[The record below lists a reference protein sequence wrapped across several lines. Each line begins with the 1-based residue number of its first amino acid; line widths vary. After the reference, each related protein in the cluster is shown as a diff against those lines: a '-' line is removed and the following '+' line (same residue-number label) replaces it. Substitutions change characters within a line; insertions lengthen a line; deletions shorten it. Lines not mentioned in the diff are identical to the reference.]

1 MNSESEFQ
9 WRSEMRKLG
18 GAVEPTRDL
27 WPNIAAQIAVTHASP
42 RRYRLRVA
50 FAVAATLVIAAGA
63 ALVAQRAGW
72 QSPASLVSRPVSRE
86 QPAPTAMD
94 WAARPADAKLAAAA
108 RDLDD
113 ASAQLQQALDE
124 HPDAVFL
131 VGLLNR
137 ANGQRMRLLRQTSYT
152 GA

>member
-1 MNSESEFQ
+1 MNINNEFE

-27 WPNIAAQIAVTHASP
+27 WAGIAVQLAAAP
-42 RRYRLRVA
+42 RRQRLRVA
-50 FAVAATLVIAAGA
+50 WAIAATLVVAVGAG
-63 ALVAQRAGW
+63 LIAQRLW
-72 QSPASLVSRPVSRE
+72 SPALDSRFATQPDTP
-86 QPAPTAMD
+86 PAPTAMD
-94 WAARPADAKLAAAA
+94 WAKPADAKLAAAA

-113 ASAQLQQALDE
+113 ASAQLQQALE
-124 HPDAVFL
+124 QHPDAVFL

-137 ANGQRMRLLRQTSYT
+137 ANSQRMRLVRQTSYT

>member
-1 MNSESEFQ
+1 MNSEFE

-27 WPNIAAQIAVTHASP
+27 WPNIATQIAARMVDVQ
-42 RRYRLRVA
+42 RRYRRRVA
-50 FAVAATLVIAAGA
+50 FAIAATLVIALGAGF
-63 ALVAQRAGW
+63 VAHRAGW
-72 QSPASLVSRPVSRE
+72 QALDSRLTAHRDAE
-86 QPAPTAMD
+86 APPIGPSALD
-94 WAARPADAKLAAAA
+94 WAAPADTKLAAAA
-108 RDLDD
+108 RDLDE
-113 ASAQLQQALDE
+113 ASAQLQQALE
-124 HPDAVFL
+124 QHPDAVFL